1 MKDHLT
7 RNPHRID
14 TFFTHT
20 HLSSL
25 VGGQT
30 HTKWITLALWMG
42 TTHGLQLECSME
54 CDDMIWAGMFT
65 GPVTMVTCCPLAVCH
80 CWHWNNV
87 SCCQLLRSSIIY
99 LVISWKFKL
108 SVTYPLHQNWCPFS
122 WLWHTGKKLWWTQQ
136 PNKSVMKNY
145 PLQNT
150 SWFSLH

>member
-25 VGGQT
+25 VSGQT

-87 SCCQLLRSSIIY
+87 SCCQFLRSSIIY
-99 LVISWKFKL
+99 LVISWM
-108 SVTYPLHQNWCPFS
+108 LHILFIKTGVRFLDSGTQAKSYDGPNNLINQS
-122 WLWHTGKKLWWTQQ
+122 WKITHYKIRVDFHCIK
-136 PNKSVMKNY
+136 
-145 PLQNT
+145 
-150 SWFSLH
+150 